1 MKKMTTSK
9 YETALEPVT
18 LLHINPQYCRVRQQD
33 GRETTVSIRR
43 LSPAAEGDNEPGCI
57 EPADVSGE
65 GVTPGA
71 ERQSQIAEEI
81 NEGQEHSQEVQ
92 TGPEEHPTSR
102 ADGQTEQVQAP
113 VEPRRSGRVRRAP
126 DRLTDYVT
134 SILYHI

>member
-1 MKKMTTSK
+1 MKKLTTSK

-18 LLHINPQYCRVRQQD
+18 LLHINPQYARVRQQD
-33 GRETTVSIRR
+33 GRETTVSLRR
-43 LSPAAEGDNEPGCI
+43 LSPAAEGYHESGFI

-71 ERQSQIAEEI
+71 ESQSQITEET
-81 NEGQEHSQEVQ
+81 NKGQEHSQEV
-92 TGPEEHPTSR
+92 PKRPDEHPTSC
-102 ADGQTEQVQAP
+102 ADHQTEQVQAP

-126 DRLTDYVT
+126 DRLRDYVT